1 MWNMTSCWIW
11 QVVEIWQAVE
21 HQAPLIGHYACSV
34 ASFKLSSEIVDS
46 SYTLLSL
53 SHPHWCTDSPWSSMF
68 MLLSALLWPAKSLS
82 CLTRS
87 FKPVYSNEEP
97 RLLQLER
104 TLHIHRL
111 TPKRANPNGPCSTLL
126 ERIPPDTPISE
137 VLYTVSRRMGFEA
150 SALWMDA
157 AEGAPRVRV
166 GALDQLRSETLYV
179 SEHTSARDALKLD
192 L

>member
-68 MLLSALLWPAKSLS
+68 MLLSALLWLEKSLKMS
-82 CLTRS
+82 PPCPWTR
-87 FKPVYSNEEP
+87 
-97 RLLQLER
+97 R
-104 TLHIHRL
+104 TLFVVDQSIAVCFLSLLFFSLMTKILRL
-111 TPKRANPNGPCSTLL
+111 RLFQSTAKLPKVTCSWELL
-126 ERIPPDTPISE
+126 SPEPAD
-137 VLYTVSRRMGFEA
+137 
-150 SALWMDA
+150 
-157 AEGAPRVRV
+157 
-166 GALDQLRSETLYV
+166 
-179 SEHTSARDALKLD
+179 DALAG
-192 L
+192 

>member
-68 MLLSALLWPAKSLS
+68 MLLSALLWLEKAWK
-82 CLTRS
+82 CLPLAPETR
-87 FKPVYSNEEP
+87 
-97 RLLQLER
+97 R
-104 TLHIHRL
+104 TLFVVDQSIAVCFLSLLFFVSSWPESWDSDYFSRSL
-111 TPKRANPNGPCSTLL
+111 KIAKVTCS
-126 ERIPPDTPISE
+126 SW
-137 VLYTVSRRMGFEA
+137 A
-150 SALWMDA
+150 SVTKPAD
-157 AEGAPRVRV
+157 
-166 GALDQLRSETLYV
+166 
-179 SEHTSARDALKLD
+179 DALAG
-192 L
+192 